1 MFKGPSSFKPIVGP
15 LLFGPLLAQS
25 LVCGNVS
32 KLKPVFNFFWPIVWL
47 YFLPLKYSLQTR
59 ANTKKKKKKKRF
71 HDDDLAQKTI

>member
-47 YFLPLKYSLQTR
+47 YFFHLNYIFKTR
-59 ANTKKKKKKKRF
+59 AKKKKKKKKKGF
-71 HDDDLAQKTI
+71 MMMI